1 MTSPTRRTRR
11 ACFTCHPFIYLA
23 RKYLFHF
30 QFHFRLP
37 LFVPSFLSCLELVF
51 NVLLLPPSHQRTYN
65 IKFTMPGEV
74 ISEPNPQPLPSHLPD
89 YLEQLSVKLDH
100 EKLDEKACDALL
112 KFRRAACY
120 IAAGKRDCVLYIF
133 QLRD

>member
-1 MTSPTRRTRR
+1 
-11 ACFTCHPFIYLA
+11 
-23 RKYLFHF
+23 
-30 QFHFRLP
+30 
-37 LFVPSFLSCLELVF
+37 
-51 NVLLLPPSHQRTYN
+51 
-65 IKFTMPGEV
+65 MPGEV

-120 IAAGKRDCVLYIF
+120 IAAGKRAIVFYIYSNCATNLMIAMIF
-133 QLRD
+133 LQENTLLKSELTFNHIKPRLLGE